1 MSDARCAGTSVA
13 PAELAGAVRPVEPM
27 HFLWPH
33 NLWWM
38 LVLPLLP
45 ALYLWLL
52 RRGGKPAL
60 RFSSLRV
67 VREATGRQ
75 WRRHVPPALI
85 YLALSLLLLALAR
98 PTAPVPLPWAKSTIL
113 LAIDISRSMRVAD
126 VKPSRMVAAQEAAKA
141 FLSEVPRHIEVGLVT
156 FAGTAQVAQQATIDH
171 PSLVGA
177 IDAIQMQFGTAIGN
191 AIVVCLAELFPDHGI
206 DLGEMTFGSRREAR
220 SLDAKKAGKA
230 PPKEITPVP
239 PGSYESA
246 AIILLSDGRRTTGV
260 DTLEAAKMAADRGVR
275 IYVVGLG
282 TPDGH
287 LAAGGEGM
295 SIYLQL
301 DEPTLRHVAQ
311 MTGGEYHHA
320 GTAEALRSVYQ
331 TLGSRLQV
339 SKRDTELTALLALA
353 AAVLLVAGA
362 GLSVLWFGRVA

>member
-1 MSDARCAGTSVA
+1 
-13 PAELAGAVRPVEPM
+13 M
-27 HFLWPH
+27 HFLWPD

-45 ALYLWLL
+45 ALHLWLL
-52 RRGGKPAL
+52 RRRGKTAL
-60 RFSSLRV
+60 TLHRLNV
-67 VREATGRQ
+67 VREAAGPA

-85 YLALSLLLLALAR
+85 FGALSLLLALAR
-98 PTAPVPLPWAKSTIL
+98 PTAAVPLPWAKSTIL

-126 VKPSRMVAAQEAAKA
+126 VQPSRMVAAQDAAKA
-141 FLSEVPRHIEVGLVT
+141 FLAEVPKHIEVGLIT
-156 FAGTAQVAQQATIDH
+156 FAGSAQVAQQATTDR

-177 IDAIQMQFGTAIGN
+177 VDAIQMQLGTAIGN
-191 AIVVCLAELFPDHGI
+191 AIVVCLAELFPDQGI
-206 DLGEMTFGSRREAR
+206 DLGEMTFGASRREAATR
-220 SLDAKKAGKA
+220 SLDEKKADK
-230 PPKEITPVP
+230 PVPKDITPVP

-275 IYVVGLG
+275 ITVVGLG
-282 TPDGH
+282 TPNGH
-287 LAAGGEGM
+287 EAMGEGM

-320 GTAEALRSVYQ
+320 GTAEVLRSVYRK
-331 TLGSRLQV
+331 LGSRLQV
-339 SKRDTELTALLALA
+339 SKRETELTGLLAGA
-353 AAVLLVAGA
+353 AALLLVAGA

>member
-1 MSDARCAGTSVA
+1 MD
-13 PAELAGAVRPVEPM
+13 
-27 HFLWPH
+27 FLWPH

-38 LVLPLLP
+38 LLLPLLP

-52 RRGGKPAL
+52 RRRGKAAL
-60 RFSSLRV
+60 MYASLRV
-67 VREATGRQ
+67 VREAAGRT
-75 WRRHVPPALI
+75 WLRHVPPALI
-85 YLALSLLLLALAR
+85 FMSLALLLLALAR
-98 PTAPVPLPWAKSTIL
+98 PSAPVPLPWAKSTIL
-113 LAIDISRSMRVAD
+113 LAIDISRSMRVED
-126 VKPSRMVAAQEAAKA
+126 VLPSRMVAAQEAAKA
-141 FLSEVPRHIEVGLVT
+141 FLAEVPPHIEVGLVT
-156 FAGTAQVAQQATIDH
+156 FAGSAQVAQRATIDR
-171 PSLVGA
+171 PSLAGA
-177 IDAIQMQFGTAIGN
+177 IDAIQMQLGTAIGN

-206 DLGEMTFGSRREAR
+206 DLGEMTFGASRRETAR
-220 SLDAKKAGKA
+220 SLDEKKAEKTA
-230 PPKEITPVP
+230 PKEITPVP

-275 IYVVGLG
+275 IHVVGLG

-295 SIYLQL
+295 AIYLQL

-331 TLGSRLQV
+331 KLGSRLQV
-339 SKRDTELTALLALA
+339 SQRDTELTALLAGA

>member
-1 MSDARCAGTSVA
+1 MT
-13 PAELAGAVRPVEPM
+13 
-27 HFLWPH
+27 FLWPH

-38 LVLPLLP
+38 LALPLLP

-52 RRGGKPAL
+52 RRGSRHAL
-60 RFSSLRV
+60 VLSSLRV
-67 VREATGRQ
+67 VRDAAGAQ
-75 WRRHVPPALI
+75 WRRHVPPALMLGA
-85 YLALSLLLLALAR
+85 LALLLLALAR
-98 PTAPVPLPWAKSTIL
+98 PTAPVTLPWAKSTIL

-126 VKPSRMVAAQEAAKA
+126 VQPSRMVAAQDAAKA
-141 FLSEVPRHIEVGLVT
+141 FLGEVPPHIEVGLIT
-156 FAGTAQVAQQATIDH
+156 FAGSAQVAQQATIDR
-171 PSLVGA
+171 PSVVEA
-177 IDAIQMQFGTAIGN
+177 VDAIQMQYGTAIGN

-206 DLGEMTFGSRREAR
+206 DLGEMTFGQQRSQGR
-220 SLDAKKAGKA
+220 SLDEKRADKP

-260 DTLEAAKMAADRGVR
+260 DTLKAAQMAADRGVR

-287 LAAGGEGM
+287 AALGDGM
-295 SIYLQL
+295 AMYLQL

-320 GTAEALRSVYQ
+320 GTAEALRSVYLN
-331 TLGSRLQV
+331 LGSRMQV
-339 SKRDTELTALLALA
+339 SKRETELTGLLAGA
-353 AAVLLVAGA
+353 AAVLLLAGA
-362 GLSVLWFGRVA
+362 GLSVVWFGRVA